1 MTEKLTQNQLAEYYQ
16 VGIATIRRAKADG
29 VDIHDRDAFAAHI
42 RTKKKYPPAWVNGPP
57 WEQDEQPNTE
67 QYELTDEER
76 ELMQQVRDAPNYDVA
91 RTLKTKIDS
100 LMGIKKMA
108 ILDGDYVHR
117 DEVKADLTRIGAAV
131 AAAHRQ
137 CQADL
142 PAMLEGLSAAQS
154 KVKIREYMLRID
166 GMLADES
173 SKLHK
178 NAVS

>member
-1 MTEKLTQNQLAEYYQ
+1 MSEKLTQNQLAEYYQ

-57 WEQDEQPNTE
+57 WEQDQAPAENAC
-67 QYELTDEER
+67 ELTAEEQ

-108 ILDGDYVHR
+108 ILDGDYIHK
-117 DEVKADLTRIGAAV
+117 DEVMADLTRIGAGV
-131 AAAHRQ
+131 QAALKQ
-137 CQADL
+137 MQADL
-142 PAMLEGLSAAQS
+142 PAMLEGLSAAES
-154 KVKIREYMLRID
+154 KKKIAEYSTR
-166 GMLADES
+166 LAGWLSDES
-173 SKLHK
+173 SKLYK
-178 NAVS
+178 